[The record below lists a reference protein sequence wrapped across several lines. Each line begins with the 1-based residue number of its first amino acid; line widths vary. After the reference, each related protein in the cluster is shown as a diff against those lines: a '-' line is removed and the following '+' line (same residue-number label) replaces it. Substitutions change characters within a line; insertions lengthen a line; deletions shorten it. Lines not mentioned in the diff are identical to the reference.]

1 MESNKYSVLTTLT
14 YVFLAAIAVCDIT
27 SGVLSAIIIAG
38 GAKDV
43 VSAFVTSI
51 SFVAVFVILISL
63 LHKYLNWGEVTSNVA
78 NLVTFGILW
87 LIGLCLCIGSTVH
100 ARNMLG
106 HHPST
111 VPNPQCVPTYALLTA
126 TYLSSVLALVGF
138 GIAWADKYPGAI
150 EVQPRYKITKAPSS
164 HFAALAYPLDEE
176 LACKLPSPPVKQVSS
191 RHMRQPNGMP
201 RRDRWTDVPL

>member
-43 VSAFVTSI
+43 PSAFVTSV

-87 LIGLCLCIGSTVH
+87 LTGLCLCIGSTVH
-100 ARNMLG
+100 ARNMLC
-106 HHPST
+106 HHPPT
-111 VPNPQCVPTYALLTA
+111 VPNPCVPTYALLTV

-176 LACKLPSPPVKQVSS
+176 LARKFPPPPVKQVSS

-201 RRDRWTDVPL
+201 RRDRWADVPL